1 MVRND
6 GGRLKPLS
14 APALGTAICRAT
26 RAIRYGD
33 RILARPGRDTGQSQL
48 EPFASGRTPIFPAA
62 FAATLMVG
70 LDMLNRRFARGFS
83 LTNLVTIVVVLV
95 AAFVAIGVILPTLGR
110 THCGSRQLKDSV
122 HVRGIHQ
129 GMVLWAQSNQDA
141 YPLPSRIDINNDTVA
156 AEGRAKDTTA
166 NIFSILIYNNYFS
179 PELCVSPAEVNPA
192 IRVDENYAFCE
203 PPTAVNPKKALWDP
217 AFSADFTGG
226 KTGNFSYGHMV
237 PANERLE
244 KTWKNTFDASQAVL
258 GNRGPLIVGMGGSGA
273 TRDYKAAKKSN
284 TFLIHGGRKTW
295 EGNIAYNDNHV
306 GFETSVA
313 PELTTYKDT
322 AGAEQRDCLFLDEAD
337 DPSRI
342 NNFLGI
348 FNTAGATK
356 AEYGAI
362 WD

>member
-1 MVRND
+1 MVRDD

-14 APALGTAICRAT
+14 GPALGTAICRAT
-26 RAIRYGD
+26 RAIRYGA
-33 RILARPGRDTGQSQL
+33 RILARPGRDTGQLQL
-48 EPFASGRTPIFPAA
+48 EPFASGSTPIFPAA
-62 FAATLMVG
+62 FAAPLMVG
-70 LDMLNRRFARGFS
+70 LDMLNRRFARGITVIE
-83 LTNLVTIVVVLV
+83 LVVVV
-95 AAFVAIGVILPTLGR
+95 VIAIGAVVLLLPYLNR
-110 THCGSRQLKDSV
+110 PHGSNRQLRDSTA
-122 HVRGIHQ
+122 VRGIHQ

-141 YPLPSRIDINNDTVA
+141 YPLPSRIDLTNDTVA

-166 NIFSILIYNNYFS
+166 NIFSFLIYANYFS
-179 PELCVSPAEVNPA
+179 PELCVSPAETNPS
-192 IRVDENYAFCE
+192 IRVHDTYAFSE
-203 PPTAVNPKKALWDP
+203 PPTAVNPQKALWDP
-217 AFSADFTGG
+217 AFSADFSGG
-226 KTGNFSYGHMV
+226 KRGNVSYAHML
-237 PANERLE
+237 PADERME
-244 KTWKNTFDASQAVL
+244 KTWSNTFDATQAVV

-273 TRDYKAAKKSN
+273 TRNYKAAKKSN
-284 TFLIHGGRKTW
+284 TFLIHGGRTTW

-348 FNTAGATK
+348 FTKAGATK